1 MLLTDRRTGT
11 TSSVVKT
18 RIAIG
23 YVYLAAY
30 ASLFA
35 ASPYTETFD
44 SSLQG
49 WRARGNFSQVITNQV
64 VTNEFN
70 EITTNFYTNVVTNFF
85 MTVTNMASGGNP
97 GGCLRG
103 SFAASGGPTPIE
115 VDAFAATGA
124 LATTNFIGDYQGA
137 QIDLIGLDVRAEK
150 VLPSEV
156 LVKLIGNGT
165 TFFRSIKAGLAATG
179 TWYSFAISLD
189 SLSAGGWSGGSADQ
203 FRAALTNIT
212 AVEIQITRAG
222 TSGQNYLL
230 DNIYVASLPEA
241 TAQATGGDDVQITW
255 SNLRSNELY
264 RAEASSAADQS
275 WSLLE
280 SFTATGTVHAITD
293 TNAAPQRAYRLLI
306 E

>member
-1 MLLTDRRTGT
+1 MKRFQ
-11 TSSVVKT
+11 
-18 RIAIG
+18 I
-23 YVYLAAY
+23 LAALLVACACGAY
-30 ASLFA
+30 A

-44 SSLQG
+44 STTAG
-49 WRARGNFSQVITNQV
+49 WRDRDAT
-64 VTNEFN
+64 E
-70 EITTNFYTNVVTNFF
+70 
-85 MTVTNMASGGNP
+85 MTVTNDLSAGNP

-103 SFAASGGPTPIE
+103 SFAASGGPPPTEI
-115 VDAFAATGA
+115 DAFSATGT
-124 LATTNFIGDYQGA
+124 LATANFIGDYQGA
-137 QIDLIGLDVRAEK
+137 QIDLIGLDVRAEQ

-156 LVKLIGNGT
+156 LVRIIGNGT

-222 TSGQNYLL
+222 TPLQDYLV
-230 DNIYVASLPEA
+230 DNVYVGPLPEA
-241 TAQATGGDDVQITW
+241 TAETAGGDNVQISW
-255 SNLRSNELY
+255 SNLRSNEFY
-264 RAEASSAADQS
+264 RAEASSAPDQS

-280 SFTATGTVHAITD
+280 SFTATGTTQVITD

-306 E
+306 D